1 MTGLLDDDGLLDIK
15 RKPAAATAHPAG
27 AAANPTT
34 ASTSTLCPLCN
45 IRPGRQRCNSCGK
58 LVCPAD
64 IWTMLGLCKS
74 CATAEDF
81 AHWHRPAAPEEKNW
95 LGGRT

>member
-1 MTGLLDDDGLLDIK
+1 MTGLLDDDGLLDVK
-15 RKPAAATAHPAG
+15 RKQAG
-27 AAANPTT
+27 AQARPSDPDSTT
-34 ASTSTLCPLCN
+34 ASPSTLCPLCN

-81 AHWHRPAAPEEKNW
+81 AHWHRPAVPEEKNW
-95 LGGRT
+95 LGAKK